1 MKLFNKLFKKRDTA
15 NKIRY
20 LPLATTGVAT
30 MSNLLKEG
38 YTMLDGEPMMLSTKY
53 SQVWEID
60 DRKKTFREI
69 NVKKGQNK

>member
-20 LPLATTGVAT
+20 FPLATTSVAA

-38 YTMLDGEPMMLSTKY
+38 YTMLDGEPMALDAEYTQM
-53 SQVWEID
+53 WEIN

-69 NVKKGQNK
+69 NVKKG